1 MSLFDMCC
9 PKKPKKSLDYV
20 IKWVENAD
28 KRFEDIDT
36 YLENL
41 NAAINGDK
49 GLYSRV
55 SGLEVA
61 LGEKQDTLIFDTTPT
76 INSTN
81 PVTSGGVATALADK
95 AAVGHS
101 HANIYEGDNNM
112 LSVGEGYINIEL
124 YDGERGGELEFTV
137 DNLPNL
143 HRALQDPDTTPTA
156 DSTQL
161 VTSGGMKAAL
171 DGKAN
176 SSHVHNVSDISG
188 LPFSGL
194 HFFVM
199 DSIYDNVDMD
209 ELFTPEGFQT
219 MVSGR
224 KTVIVQNSTSS
235 IIDLGA
241 FFISQTGVPVHTNQ
255 DLSSIT
261 IEVGGYALC
270 TIYLVNKLEGVHE
283 HTDYDFCYFV
293 VLEQVF
299 TD

>member
-1 MSLFDMCC
+1 MGLLDMCC
-9 PKKPKKSLDYV
+9 PKKPKKSLDYI

-41 NAAINGDK
+41 NAAINGDN

-61 LGEKQDTLIFDTTPT
+61 LGEKQDTLTFDTTPI

-81 PVTSGGVATALADK
+81 PVTSGGV
-95 AAVGHS
+95 
-101 HANIYEGDNNM
+101 
-112 LSVGEGYINIEL
+112 
-124 YDGERGGELEFTV
+124 
-137 DNLPNL
+137 
-143 HRALQDPDTTPTA
+143 
-156 DSTQL
+156 
-161 VTSGGMKAAL
+161 KAAL

-199 DSIYDNVDMD
+199 DSIYDDVDMD
-209 ELFTPEGFQT
+209 KLFTPEGFQT

-235 IIDLGA
+235 IVDLGA
-241 FFISQTGVPVHTNQ
+241 FFISQTSVPVHTNQ
-255 DLSSIT
+255 DLPSTT

-270 TIYLVNKLEGVHE
+270 TIYLVDKLESIHE